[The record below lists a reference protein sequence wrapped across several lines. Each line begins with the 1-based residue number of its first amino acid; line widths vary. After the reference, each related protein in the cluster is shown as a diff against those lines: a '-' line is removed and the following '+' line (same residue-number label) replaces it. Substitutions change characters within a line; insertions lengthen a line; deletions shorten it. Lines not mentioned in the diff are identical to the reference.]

1 MKKKVEVK
9 EVPSQ
14 FGLGIQED
22 TKSDS
27 DSDLATTN
35 IQGVP
40 LNESVGFSESFLGDV
55 LDESNISNVTLSG
68 IDVSDLN
75 GSGLAVN
82 SSNVNGN
89 RSSRIK
95 NSDINYSELETTD
108 GIMDCDSDDDKTYIP
123 DCEPTPKRPLVQ
135 DVVIAETPPLKR
147 KAGRPPGAKNGPR
160 QSKGSKSDSPW
171 LANREKPF
179 VSRTKKTKKPQK
191 IRINKINLQN

>member
-1 MKKKVEVK
+1 MKVPMKKKVEVK
-9 EVPSQ
+9 EVPSQFSQ

-27 DSDLATTN
+27 DIDVVTTN
-35 IQGVP
+35 TQGVP
-40 LNESVGFSESFLGDV
+40 LNESIGFSESFLGNV
-55 LDESNISNVTLSG
+55 LDDSNISDVNLSA
-68 IDVSDLN
+68 INVSDLN

-95 NSDINYSELETTD
+95 DSEINYNELDATV

-147 KAGRPPGAKNGPR
+147 KAGRPPGAKNG
-160 QSKGSKSDSPW
+160 QSKGSKSDRPW

-179 VSRTKKTKKPQK
+179 VSRTKKKKK
-191 IRINKINLQN
+191 KNKK